1 MKSIK
6 LFINTSILI
15 TSLLVSCGGGRK
27 EISSGNEKNESTQ
40 NQIATSNQKAATKN
54 ETIDPAE
61 NVSQSFESTEDKSH
75 GPSQDELN
83 YIKSQKKSNASIK
96 YKLEIIE
103 VTSECQDCGKRKRN
117 TYVKFPDL
125 DFAKYGRE
133 DQIKKLWEQH
143 KSEVEE
149 EIFGGGLLN
158 HSATR
163 KMGSILGGMET
174 CKATRKS
181 HDWYSDRESTFLNK
195 TFKIK
200 P

>member
-1 MKSIK
+1 MKI
-6 LFINTSILI
+6 LNITSILI

-27 EISSGNEKNESTQ
+27 EISSGNEEIESTR
-40 NQIATSNQKAATKN
+40 NQIATSNQESATKN
-54 ETIDPAE
+54 ETIDPTE
-61 NVSQSFESTEDKSH
+61 NVSQNFESTEDKSH

-83 YIKSQKKSNASIK
+83 YIKSHKASNASIN
-96 YKLEIIE
+96 YKVEIID
-103 VTSECQDCGKRKRN
+103 VRSECQDCSKKEQN

-125 DFAKYGRE
+125 DFTKYGRE

-143 KSEVEE
+143 KSQVEE

-163 KMGSILGGMET
+163 KMSFILSGAER
-174 CKATRKS
+174 CEATRKS
-181 HDWYSDRESTFLNK
+181 HDWYSDRKSTFLNK